1 MVSIVNRGLK
11 QIATH
16 WAVTPNGTGGDLFAQ
31 PVLLKCRWED
41 RQETFVGQLD
51 RKEQVSKAVVLTDRP
66 VSVGDYLAFGD
77 LLTTPDPTLSVLADK
92 VKRFQTFPDLR
103 NLEAQHKSLL

>member
-11 QIATH
+11 QFATH
-16 WAVTPNGTGGDLFAQ
+16 WAVSPNGTGGDLFAQ
-31 PVLLKCRWED
+31 PVLLRCRWEN

-51 RKEQVSKAVVLTDRP
+51 RKEQVSKSVVLTDRP
-66 VSVGDYLAFGD
+66 VAVGDYLAYGD
-77 LLTTPDPTLSVLADK
+77 LLTVLDPTLESTADK